1 MRILLAQHKITQLT
15 LILVVYLLLSIS
27 CNPKRNK
34 NNLSNVHSVDSIMN
48 WIKLSR
54 DKSIDINYR
63 KELLLRAYNNNKKN
77 KIDSVKNKNLSAI
90 AYEAYKLK
98 DSSLF
103 KRANKDAFISFNRI
117 RDTFG
122 IADAHWNYGLFYTKS
137 EVMDSAFYHYQKAF
151 EHYKKLDQEIYAAK
165 MLYNIAFVQGRI
177 KDHTSSEI
185 STFKAIS
192 IFKKFKKNRNLYQ
205 CYNHLGLIYNELEE
219 YETAIFYHNKAL
231 GYLDLVEN
239 KGVYKEMV
247 LNNLGLVYQK
257 QGNYKKAISMFAKAL
272 SNEKIKLVKPNLY
285 SKLIDNKAYNKFLNG
300 DTTDLPQEFYKAL
313 AIRDSLDNVSG
324 IVMSKLHLA
333 EFYVKYQDTLKAI
346 GFAKEA
352 NKLARSVN
360 NNRDKLSALQLLSK
374 IDIANSNTYLKEYI
388 VLDDSLKITDRKVR
402 NKFTRLRFETDE
414 YIEEAQILSKKI
426 KWIIIVSFLIISI
439 VSLAYYAKQ
448 QQSKTKELVF
458 EKEQQNSN
466 EEIYTMMLRHQA
478 KVEEGRIQER
488 NRISEDLHDGILGK
502 LFGIR
507 LGFGFLNLKGDDDTI
522 EKYNSYIKEIQQIEK
537 EIRNISHELKSEYL
551 SSKQDFRGIINAL
564 IKSQNKLG
572 NLTYNVNYDDK
583 IYWDEIDEKIKI
595 NCYRIIQEAFQNINK
610 YAKATSVNIDFIL
623 VDNTFKLTIEDNGVG
638 FFIKK
643 KNKGIGLKNMRSRA
657 QKMKGSFAINSIIDK
672 GTKISITIPLKFIN
686 HGKNT

>member
-1 MRILLAQHKITQLT
+1 
-15 LILVVYLLLSIS
+15 
-27 CNPKRNK
+27 
-34 NNLSNVHSVDSIMN
+34 
-48 WIKLSR
+48 
-54 DKSIDINYR
+54 
-63 KELLLRAYNNNKKN
+63 
-77 KIDSVKNKNLSAI
+77 
-90 AYEAYKLK
+90 
-98 DSSLF
+98 
-103 KRANKDAFISFNRI
+103 
-117 RDTFG
+117 
-122 IADAHWNYGLFYTKS
+122 
-137 EVMDSAFYHYQKAF
+137 
-151 EHYKKLDQEIYAAK
+151 
-165 MLYNIAFVQGRI
+165 
-177 KDHTSSEI
+177 
-185 STFKAIS
+185 
-192 IFKKFKKNRNLYQ
+192 
-205 CYNHLGLIYNELEE
+205 
-219 YETAIFYHNKAL
+219 
-231 GYLDLVEN
+231 
-239 KGVYKEMV
+239 MV

-257 QGNYKKAISMFAKAL
+257 QGNHKKAISMFDKAL

-551 SSKQDFRGIINAL
+551 SSKQDFRDIINAL
-564 IKSQNKLG
+564 IKGQNKVG

-610 YAKATSVNIDFIL
+610 YAKATSVNIDFVL